1 MPQQN
6 DIDKEQKDT
15 LLLAYQND
23 TLKKGEWH
31 MEQKMYYT
39 AQEIAQMLGISQGKA
54 YKILREMNAQLKN
67 KGYLT
72 IPGKIPTE
80 YFREKWYGAER
91 KEAVSV

>member
-1 MPQQN
+1 MKKIFQ
-6 DIDKEQKDT
+6 
-15 LLLAYQND
+15 LGFSLAFFAFGFSQE
-23 TLKKGEWH
+23 LKP
-31 MEQKMYYT
+31 
-39 AQEIAQMLGISQGKA
+39 IAEKV
-54 YKILREMNAQLKN
+54 KNAQLKN

>member
-1 MPQQN
+1 
-6 DIDKEQKDT
+6 
-15 LLLAYQND
+15 
-23 TLKKGEWH
+23 
-31 MEQKMYYT
+31 MEEKMYYT